1 MNIDGTVACITGGAS
16 GIGRAT
22 ALELARRGA
31 TEVVLADLNDAR
43 LAETAAELEAIG
55 AKPHTFVVDVA
66 DDDAM
71 AAFGRQALAAAGRV
85 DILHNNAGVP
95 LAGPPERVTSEDWDW
110 ILQINVGGII
120 RGLRAFLPHMLE
132 RGSGWVVNTCS
143 IAGLMAYSFDTI
155 PYITSKFAA
164 YGLTEGL
171 AVYARPL
178 GVGVSALC
186 PGLVQSNLAET
197 FRLSG
202 TDHPD
207 WVQLPEWLRPIATDH
222 VARCVA
228 DGIEAERFLVL
239 THPEDEAR
247 IRERR
252 LDIDAAIARQ
262 IAESPTPPRL

>member
-1 MNIDGTVACITGGAS
+1 MDISGTVAVITGGAS

-22 ALELARRGA
+22 ALELARRGS
-31 TEVVLADLNDAR
+31 TDVVLADLNEER
-43 LAETAAELEAIG
+43 LVETAAEVRELG
-55 AKPHTFVVDVA
+55 ATPHTFVVDVA
-66 DDDAM
+66 RDDAM
-71 AAFGRQALAAAGRV
+71 AAFGLDVFETVGRV
-85 DILHNNAGVP
+85 DILHNNAGIVV
-95 LAGPPERVTSEDWDW
+95 AGPPERVEPDEWER
-110 ILQINVGGII
+110 IMQINLFGIV

-143 IAGLMAYSFDTI
+143 LAGLMAYSFDTI

-171 AVYARPL
+171 AVYVRPL

-186 PGLVQSNLAET
+186 PGLVQSNLVES

-202 TDHPD
+202 TDHPE
-207 WVQLPEWLRPIATDH
+207 WMQLPAWLRPIPPDEVAT
-222 VARCVA
+222 CLA
-228 DGIEAERFLVL
+228 DAIVAERFLVL

-252 LDIDAAIARQ
+252 LDIEAALGEQ
-262 IAESPTPPRL
+262 IAESPKPPRV